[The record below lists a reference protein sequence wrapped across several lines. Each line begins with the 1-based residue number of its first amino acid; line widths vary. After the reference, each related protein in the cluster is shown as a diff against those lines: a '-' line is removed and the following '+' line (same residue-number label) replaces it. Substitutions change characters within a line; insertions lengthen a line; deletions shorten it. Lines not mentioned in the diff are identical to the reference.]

1 MSGPKIRVIVE
12 VYMRNEEPQ
21 SRLVVPILPTQ
32 TIAELA
38 ASVARRRHFSQEDSD
53 KLTLFLADGSELF
66 HEDEVGDVIR
76 EDDIVHVRLRPITSS
91 PVVTTPSSASAPAPN
106 SGGGRVAQQRPASS
120 VPAGRGRRSKHTVRK
135 GAGPRDISKF
145 STPLATG
152 SGVMKRVRIALVTPE
167 LARSNSS
174 GGLRRRMAFD
184 GSAVSVQ
191 LSMVRIYRLSVIR
204 LFNKS

>member
-66 HEDEVGDVIR
+66 HEDELSLLLHLPPRLHRIAEEVGWRSRGQHRPYRPAGDVVQNTQFAKGQAHEIFLNSQL
-76 EDDIVHVRLRPITSS
+76 HSLR
-91 PVVTTPSSASAPAPN
+91 VV
-106 SGGGRVAQQRPASS
+106 V
-120 VPAGRGRRSKHTVRK
+120 
-135 GAGPRDISKF
+135 
-145 STPLATG
+145 L
-152 SGVMKRVRIALVTPE
+152 
-167 LARSNSS
+167 
-174 GGLRRRMAFD
+174 
-184 GSAVSVQ
+184 
-191 LSMVRIYRLSVIR
+191 
-204 LFNKS
+204 